1 MAKFDWYEATFFEIN
16 PLDLVREIER
26 AHPFALIEP
35 DRPQYGYRVG
45 QVFKHGGDAMARV
58 WWEGNEGVHVSTTS
72 SHAHRLAPLL
82 RGHGV
87 HFPTRVDA
95 CEDWIEHGLFDR
107 MANHLTAYA
116 VAHRI
121 TITQLGDW
129 VRGQARTLYL
139 GSKHSVVRLVLYE
152 KGYEQGAN
160 PDWVRLE
167 IRCRPKGR
175 ANRLLFSQ
183 LTPGQV
189 FGAAKWVVAAL
200 EGLGWDHLQALSIGT
215 VYRPSDEDRARRWI
229 VKQGYGV
236 ISRWID
242 EAGGVE
248 AFHAEFQQLALEI
261 EQAG

>member
-1 MAKFDWYEATFFEIN
+1 MAKFDWYEATFFEKN
-16 PLDLVREIER
+16 PLDLVREIEL

-35 DRPQYGYRVG
+35 DRPQHGYRVG
-45 QVFKHGGDAMARV
+45 QVFKHGGEPMARV

-82 RGHGV
+82 RGQGV
-87 HFPTRVDA
+87 HYPTRVDA
-95 CEDWIEHGLFDR
+95 CEDWVEQGLFDR
-107 MANHLTAYA
+107 MAAHLIAYA
-116 VAHRI
+116 VGNRI

-139 GSKHSVVRLVLYE
+139 GSKHSAVRLVLYE

-167 IRCRPKGR
+167 VRCRPKGR
-175 ANRLLFSQ
+175 RNRLMFSV

-215 VYRPSDEDRARRWI
+215 VYRPSDDERARR
-229 VKQGYGV
+229 VLLKQYGA
-236 ISRWID
+236 IIGRWVD
-242 EAGGVE
+242 EFETPAAFAEELVLLLANE
-248 AFHAEFQQLALEI
+248 AVAI
-261 EQAG
+261 